1 MQNILQQQ
9 DDLKN
14 FSQQQL
20 IMEMQRPSGNVP
32 QFLVLSELTRRKR
45 MQDDLARAEA
55 ANAPTVAEEVVM
67 AAGMGDMSQ
76 MAQAMAPKTSMTEN
90 TGIAAMMPK
99 QPTRMAT
106 GGVVKMQT
114 AGEVPFYG
122 LERKVFK
129 GQEYFTDGDTVY
141 KQYESGQLDVVRD
154 PDIVEGVLGYSPS
167 ASTEV
172 GSISS
177 VLNADRPVSSIS
189 NTIDP
194 TTGRS
199 ALDPVLG
206 IRPEMIPQ
214 FPTEEDSEDPTNQ
227 STFDRKNIPPNML
240 SGMPTRTE
248 TLLQDLI
255 NQNQTLVPGTNI
267 PRQQTSLDNQPQEV
281 SSLLPTYNEQIDPNA
296 FTGRQS
302 LDGSM
307 VSTVGPTAAEV
318 ERAQKVLEMN
328 PVTAPKKDLDLLE
341 SAFTAKS
348 PVQYTETGDLPV
360 EIDPNAFTGRQALD
374 GQVVSTVGPTAA
386 ELENAQ
392 KVLEMN
398 PVTASDAELE
408 VLGEGLKRNTA
419 KQNFLKRD
427 PEEDY
432 NLFPPDP
439 RTTYNLGPGSTA
451 ASEPFL
457 QNKNPLFI
465 GGNPKTNMPFTQQ
478 FRVQGGLDP
487 IPYSDDLLPPKL
499 DEEKSTSKQPTFL
512 DNQPQTREDMIEGE
526 TAAVIN
532 SAANTL
538 ANDVGEEALGAKGPE
553 AAKAAQQGFDKR
565 MWMRIAM
572 FGLIA
577 SEGTAK
583 SRSEAAKTFLAMD
596 AKDKA
601 LETKER
607 IATADRAS
615 RERTTNARVDATLK
629 SIEQRRASAAEKNNI
644 TALQSI
650 QEYLQDEL
658 LKVSNPL
665 GGPKEGAINADAYNK
680 INAKLKRVVD
690 DIAKIGGTSLTAY
703 DADNLYQ
710 DNVDLG

>member
-45 MQDDLARAEA
+45 MQDDFARAEA

-90 TGIAAMMPK
+90 TGIAAMMPR

-154 PDIVEGVLGYSPS
+154 PDIVEGILGYSPS

-177 VLNADRPVSSIS
+177 VLNADKPVGSMS

-194 TTGRS
+194 TIDRS
-199 ALDPVLG
+199 AFSDPVLG
-206 IRPEMIPQ
+206 IKPEMIAQLPDQ
-214 FPTEEDSEDPTNQ
+214 GNPNFSSDKDTQKAVSEIAGTRGL
-227 STFDRKNIPPNML
+227 T
-240 SGMPTRTE
+240 PTRDNYRPF
-248 TLLQDLI
+248 LQ
-255 NQNQTLVPGTNI
+255 
-267 PRQQTSLDNQPQEV
+267 NQPQVQEL
-281 SSLLPTYNEQIDPNA
+281 LLPTAQP
-296 FTGRQS
+296 TGRQS

-307 VSTVGPTAAEV
+307 VSTVGPTAAEID
-318 ERAQKVLEMN
+318 RAQKVLEMN
-328 PVTAPKKDLDLLE
+328 PVTASNEDIDLLGNRLSEAKGPLPYNELPGAPTRNETLLQDLITQNQALIPGANIPRQQTFLDNQPQDAEELLSTSSSSRRRRSDQDRDSSLATSVRSFIDNFINPPTRKEKIERGALELQEKSFDQPDPVEPPQQTFLDNQPQTTEELQKDLD
-341 SAFTAKS
+341 
-348 PVQYTETGDLPV
+348 
-360 EIDPNAFTGRQALD
+360 
-374 GQVVSTVGPTAA
+374 
-386 ELENAQ
+386 
-392 KVLEMN
+392 
-398 PVTASDAELE
+398 
-408 VLGEGLKRNTA
+408 
-419 KQNFLKRD
+419 KQD
-427 PEEDY
+427 
-432 NLFPPDP
+432 
-439 RTTYNLGPGSTA
+439 
-451 ASEPFL
+451 
-457 QNKNPLFI
+457 
-465 GGNPKTNMPFTQQ
+465 KT
-478 FRVQGGLDP
+478 
-487 IPYSDDLLPPKL
+487 
-499 DEEKSTSKQPTFL
+499 TFL
-512 DNQPQTREDMIEGE
+512 DNQPQTREDMIESE

-538 ANDVGEEALGAKGPE
+538 ANDVGGDALGARGPE
-553 AAKAAQQGFDKR
+553 VAKAAQQGLDKR
-565 MWMRIAM
+565 MWMRVAM
-572 FGLIA
+572 YGLIA

-583 SRSEAAKTFLAMD
+583 SRADAAKAFLAMD

-615 RERTTNARVDATLK
+615 REKTTNARVDATLK
-629 SIEQRRASAAEKNNI
+629 SIEQRRASAAARNNI
-644 TALQSI
+644 DALESI
-650 QEYLQDEL
+650 QEYLQGEL

-680 INAKLKRVVD
+680 INAELRRVVD

>member
-1 MQNILQQQ
+1 MLNMIEEQEA
-9 DDLKN
+9 LKD
-14 FSQQQL
+14 FSDQQL
-20 IMEMQRPSGNVP
+20 VKEIQRPSGNIRPISV
-32 QFLVLSELTRRKR
+32 VGELNRRNTSR
-45 MQDDLARAEA
+45 QRYAAAEA

-154 PDIVEGVLGYSPS
+154 PDIVEGILGYSPS

-177 VLNADRPVSSIS
+177 ILNADKPVGPMS

-194 TTGRS
+194 TIDRS
-199 ALDPVLG
+199 AFSDPVLG
-206 IRPEMIPQ
+206 IKPEMIAQLPDQ
-214 FPTEEDSEDPTNQ
+214 GNPNFSSDKDTQKAVSEIAGTRGL
-227 STFDRKNIPPNML
+227 T
-240 SGMPTRTE
+240 PTRDNYRPF
-248 TLLQDLI
+248 LQ
-255 NQNQTLVPGTNI
+255 
-267 PRQQTSLDNQPQEV
+267 NQPQVQEL
-281 SSLLPTYNEQIDPNA
+281 LLPTAQP
-296 FTGRQS
+296 TGRQS

-307 VSTVGPTAAEV
+307 VSTVGPTAAEID
-318 ERAQKVLEMN
+318 RAQKVLEMN
-328 PVTAPKKDLDLLE
+328 PVTASNEDIDLLGNRLSEAKGPLPYNELPGAPTRNETLLQDLITQNQALIPGANIPRQQTFLDNQPQDAEELLSTSSSSRRRRSDQDRDSSLATSVRSFIDNFINPPTRKEKIERGALELQEKSFDQPDPVEPPQQTFLDNQPQTTEELQKDLD
-341 SAFTAKS
+341 K
-348 PVQYTETGDLPV
+348 QDET
-360 EIDPNAFTGRQALD
+360 
-374 GQVVSTVGPTAA
+374 
-386 ELENAQ
+386 
-392 KVLEMN
+392 
-398 PVTASDAELE
+398 
-408 VLGEGLKRNTA
+408 
-419 KQNFLKRD
+419 
-427 PEEDY
+427 
-432 NLFPPDP
+432 
-439 RTTYNLGPGSTA
+439 
-451 ASEPFL
+451 
-457 QNKNPLFI
+457 
-465 GGNPKTNMPFTQQ
+465 
-478 FRVQGGLDP
+478 
-487 IPYSDDLLPPKL
+487 
-499 DEEKSTSKQPTFL
+499 TFL
-512 DNQPQTREDMIEGE
+512 DNQPQTREDMIESE

-607 IATADRAS
+607 IAKGDRES

-629 SIEQRRASAAEKNNI
+629 SIEQRRQAAAAKNE
-644 TALQSI
+644 LSSLESI
-650 QEYLQDEL
+650 AEYLQGQLTDL
-658 LKVSNPL
+658 MDPL
-665 GGPKEGAINADAYNK
+665 GNVKPEDRDAYNK
-680 INAKLKRVVD
+680 VKSSLDRVMR
-690 DIAKIGGTSLTAY
+690 DIATAGGTTLASY
-703 DADNLYQ
+703 GADNLYQ

>member
-1 MQNILQQQ
+1 MQNMIEEQEA
-9 DDLKN
+9 LKD
-14 FSQQQL
+14 FSDQQL
-20 IMEMQRPSGNVP
+20 LKEMQMPSGSIRPISV
-32 QFLVLSELTRRKR
+32 VSELNRRKR
-45 MQDDLARAEA
+45 MRADQARAEA

-154 PDIVEGVLGYSPS
+154 PDIVEGILGYSPS

-177 VLNADRPVSSIS
+177 VLNADKPVGSMS

-194 TTGRS
+194 TIDRS
-199 ALDPVLG
+199 AFSDPVLG
-206 IRPEMIPQ
+206 IKPEMIAQLPDQ
-214 FPTEEDSEDPTNQ
+214 GNPNFSSDKDTQKAVSEIAGTRGL
-227 STFDRKNIPPNML
+227 T
-240 SGMPTRTE
+240 PTRDNYRPF
-248 TLLQDLI
+248 LQ
-255 NQNQTLVPGTNI
+255 
-267 PRQQTSLDNQPQEV
+267 NQPQIQEL
-281 SSLLPTYNEQIDPNA
+281 LLPTAQP
-296 FTGRQS
+296 TGRQS

-307 VSTVGPTAAEV
+307 VSTVGPTAAEI

-348 PVQYTETGDLPV
+348 PIQYTETGDLPV
-360 EIDPNAFTGRQALD
+360 EVDPNAFTGRQSLD
-374 GQVVSTVGPTAA
+374 GQVVSTVGPTTA

-408 VLGEGLKRNTA
+408 VLGKGLKRNTA

-432 NLFPPDP
+432 SLFPPDP
-439 RTTYNLGPGSTA
+439 RMTYNLGPGSTA
-451 ASEPFL
+451 ASGPVDIPPVES
-457 QNKNPLFI
+457 NPLLQ
-465 GGNPKTNMPFTQQ
+465 GGNIHTPMPFMQQ
-478 FRVQGGLDP
+478 LRLQGDLDP

-565 MWMRIAM
+565 MWMRVAM

-607 IATADRAS
+607 IAKGDRES

-629 SIEQRRASAAEKNNI
+629 SIEQRRQAAAAKNE
-644 TALQSI
+644 LSSLESI
-650 QEYLQDEL
+650 SEYLQGQLTDL
-658 LKVSNPL
+658 MDPL
-665 GGPKEGAINADAYNK
+665 GNVKPEDRDAYNK
-680 INAKLKRVVD
+680 VKSSLDRVMR
-690 DIAKIGGTSLTAY
+690 DIATAGGTTLASY
-703 DADNLYQ
+703 GADNLYQ